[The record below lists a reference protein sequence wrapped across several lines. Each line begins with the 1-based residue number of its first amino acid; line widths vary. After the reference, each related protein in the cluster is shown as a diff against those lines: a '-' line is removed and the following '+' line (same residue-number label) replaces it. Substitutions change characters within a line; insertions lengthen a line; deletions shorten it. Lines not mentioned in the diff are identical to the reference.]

1 MSIVGGWLGAWMLTI
16 SDGGDT
22 PFNGLG
28 AKRSPH
34 LDVISAHEDPL
45 LLFKV
50 QKGHHA

>member
-1 MSIVGGWLGAWMLTI
+1 MLII
-16 SDGGDT
+16 SDDGDT
-22 PFNGLG
+22 LLNGLG

-45 LLFKV
+45 FKV